1 MTESVVGRV
10 SPEPVEGRNPTPQLM
25 SDYASLIRP
34 TKAGIQV
41 ALVLTLCC
49 ILIGFP
55 SSRVLADEEPSEQNE
70 EISEQNEEISEQ
82 NEELSERIWDHEV
95 KRWLTPEEL
104 GHLEIYFSEEEAAQ
118 VMFPDSQNIRR
129 ETLTITDDQK
139 AFVEQVIGWEFPEY
153 TFDVFIGE
161 TQGNIDGYAMIQNTI
176 GKHRPITYMVGVT
189 ATGECM
195 DFEVMVYRE
204 ARGNEIATKRFNYQ
218 YQGKT
223 IGDPIRINRDIIN
236 ITGATMSVRSAS
248 AGVKRVLVLVNE
260 FYLKPLGL
268 GRDVLA
274 ATSNEKG
281 FFEVL
286 FGL

>member
-1 MTESVVGRV
+1 MKGQKKKTLDSRFRGNDRFGVWLTMFIPLRLAIIFSVC
-10 SPEPVEGRNPTPQLM
+10 S
-25 SDYASLIRP
+25 A
-34 TKAGIQV
+34 
-41 ALVLTLCC
+41 
-49 ILIGFP
+49 LIGFP
-55 SSRVLADEEPSEQNE
+55 ASQVLADEEPQEQIE
-70 EISEQNEEISEQ
+70 EAQEEPQ
-82 NEELSERIWDHEV
+82 ERIWDHEV

-104 GHLEIYFSEEEAAQ
+104 GHLEIYFTEEEAAK
-118 VMFPDSQNIRR
+118 VMFPDSENIRR

-161 TQGNIDGYAMIQNTI
+161 TQGNIDGYALIQNTI

-195 DFEVMVYRE
+195 NFEVMVYRE

-260 FYLKPLGL
+260 YYLKPRGL